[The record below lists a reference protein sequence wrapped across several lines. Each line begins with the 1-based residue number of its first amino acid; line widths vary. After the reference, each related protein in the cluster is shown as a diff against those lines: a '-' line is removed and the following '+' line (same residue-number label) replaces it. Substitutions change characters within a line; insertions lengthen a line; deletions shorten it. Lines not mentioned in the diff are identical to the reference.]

1 MGEEFKNSLD
11 SFIKEIIIKIPD
23 KSILQ
28 KLQNQYDE
36 LIEQFYKLTFLTKD
50 EIESIDNDISS
61 YENSLKEKEE
71 KIQELNNQISN
82 IKNKYEN
89 KINSTK
95 KETENKN
102 NEENEDL
109 LTKYNELNHK
119 YKCCLNDNIELSVKI
134 KDDETIIK
142 KLQEENKKI
151 KKENFEKFETLNNIH
166 RETLLKDKTI
176 EELSQKITKISI
188 SNSELEKK
196 SREYLSKKIYYEDQ
210 ISTLKKQI
218 EQLSSSNYTFAKV
231 NGEVQNQLKDFQI
244 YTNMVKANI
253 TKLDEKDFSI
263 LEIMSQRAQK
273 AEIEFQNLQILN
285 NELNNE
291 NNKLKKKLEPLENIA
306 LMSLKNDIDNLEYQ
320 KNKIENFSKEDID
333 EIEHIK
339 NKPEKLLEMLIIL
352 KGENLKLQSQIK
364 DLSIECNQRLRNNS
378 NKI

>member
-50 EIESIDNDISS
+50 EIESIDNDISN

-82 IKNKYEN
+82 IKNEYEN

-166 RETLLKDKTI
+166 RETILKDKTI

-210 ISTLKKQI
+210 IATLKKQI
-218 EQLSSSNYTFAKV
+218 EQLSSSNYTFAKE

-244 YTNMVKANI
+244 YTNMVKAKI

-263 LEIMSQRAQK
+263 LEIMSQRAEK

-291 NNKLKKKLEPLENIA
+291 NIKLKKKLEPLENIA
-306 LMSLKNDIDNLEYQ
+306 LMSLKNDIDNLQHQ

-333 EIEHIK
+333 EIEQIK
-339 NKPEKLLEMLIIL
+339 NKPEKLLEMLIKL
-352 KGENLKLQSQIK
+352 KEENLHLHSQIK
-364 DLSIECNQRLRNNS
+364 QLSIECNQRLRDNL
-378 NKI
+378 NKV

>member
-1 MGEEFKNSLD
+1 
-11 SFIKEIIIKIPD
+11 
-23 KSILQ
+23 
-28 KLQNQYDE
+28 
-36 LIEQFYKLTFLTKD
+36 
-50 EIESIDNDISS
+50 
-61 YENSLKEKEE
+61 
-71 KIQELNNQISN
+71 
-82 IKNKYEN
+82 
-89 KINSTK
+89 
-95 KETENKN
+95 
-102 NEENEDL
+102 
-109 LTKYNELNHK
+109 
-119 YKCCLNDNIELSVKI
+119 
-134 KDDETIIK
+134 
-142 KLQEENKKI
+142 
-151 KKENFEKFETLNNIH
+151 
-166 RETLLKDKTI
+166 
-176 EELSQKITKISI
+176 
-188 SNSELEKK
+188 
-196 SREYLSKKIYYEDQ
+196 
-210 ISTLKKQI
+210 
-218 EQLSSSNYTFAKV
+218 
-231 NGEVQNQLKDFQI
+231 
-244 YTNMVKANI
+244 MVKANI

>member
-11 SFIKEIIIKIPD
+11 SFIKEIIIKIQD
-23 KSILQ
+23 KSVLQ

-36 LIEQFYKLTFLTKD
+36 LIEQFYKLTILTK
-50 EIESIDNDISS
+50 EEFESIDNDISS
-61 YENSLKEKEE
+61 YENLLKEKEE
-71 KIQELNNQISN
+71 KIQELNNQIST
-82 IKNKYEN
+82 IKKGYEV

-95 KETENKN
+95 KEIENKN
-102 NEENEDL
+102 NQDSEDI
-109 LTKYNELNHK
+109 LTKYNDLNHK

-134 KDDETIIK
+134 KDDDSIIK

-166 RETLLKDKTI
+166 RETILKDKTI

-210 ISTLKKQI
+210 IATLKKQI
-218 EQLSSSNYTFAKV
+218 EQLSSSNYTFAKE

-244 YTNMVKANI
+244 YTNMVKAKI

-263 LEIMSQRAQK
+263 LEIMSQRAEK

-291 NNKLKKKLEPLENIA
+291 NIKLKKKLEPLENIA
-306 LMSLKNDIDNLEYQ
+306 LMSLKNDIDNLQHQ

-333 EIEHIK
+333 EIEQIK
-339 NKPEKLLEMLIIL
+339 NKPEKLLEMLIKL
-352 KGENLKLQSQIK
+352 KEENLYLHSQIK
-364 DLSIECNQRLRNNS
+364 QLSIECNQRSRDNL
-378 NKI
+378 NKV

>member
-50 EIESIDNDISS
+50 EIESIDNDISN

-82 IKNKYEN
+82 IKNEYEN

-166 RETLLKDKTI
+166 RETILKDKTI

-253 TKLDEKDFSI
+253 TKLDDKDFSI

-364 DLSIECNQRLRNNS
+364 DLSIECNQRLRINS

>member
-1 MGEEFKNSLD
+1 
-11 SFIKEIIIKIPD
+11 
-23 KSILQ
+23 
-28 KLQNQYDE
+28 
-36 LIEQFYKLTFLTKD
+36 
-50 EIESIDNDISS
+50 
-61 YENSLKEKEE
+61 
-71 KIQELNNQISN
+71 
-82 IKNKYEN
+82 
-89 KINSTK
+89 
-95 KETENKN
+95 
-102 NEENEDL
+102 
-109 LTKYNELNHK
+109 
-119 YKCCLNDNIELSVKI
+119 
-134 KDDETIIK
+134 
-142 KLQEENKKI
+142 
-151 KKENFEKFETLNNIH
+151 
-166 RETLLKDKTI
+166 
-176 EELSQKITKISI
+176 
-188 SNSELEKK
+188 
-196 SREYLSKKIYYEDQ
+196 
-210 ISTLKKQI
+210 
-218 EQLSSSNYTFAKV
+218 
-231 NGEVQNQLKDFQI
+231 
-244 YTNMVKANI
+244 MVKTNI

>member
-50 EIESIDNDISS
+50 EIESIDNDISN

-82 IKNKYEN
+82 IKNEYEN

-134 KDDETIIK
+134 KDDESIIK
-142 KLQEENKKI
+142 KLEEENKKI

-166 RETLLKDKTI
+166 RETILKDKTI

-210 ISTLKKQI
+210 IATLKKQI
-218 EQLSSSNYTFAKV
+218 EQLSSSNYTFAKE

-244 YTNMVKANI
+244 YTNMVKAKI

-263 LEIMSQRAQK
+263 LEIMSQRAEK

-364 DLSIECNQRLRNNS
+364 DLSIECNQRLRINS